1 LETLGYKSRLKETHC
16 VVCSTAD
23 NLIKT
28 HMKTLEDVVTF
39 INPPPP
45 KKAGRPAGKMD
56 RLSQL
61 ERKKKTTFEVGHTRG
76 GRPPGTKNKI
86 KLLAEALISDKCEP
100 VTKMLLKIALE
111 EGHKDQMTAIK
122 LVMERILPPVREVNV
137 RQDTQTSINV
147 IVEGV
152 QAFVKEAIDAEI
164 IEVEEE

>member
-1 LETLGYKSRLKETHC
+1 
-16 VVCSTAD
+16 
-23 NLIKT
+23 
-28 HMKTLEDVVTF
+28 MKTLQDVVNL

-45 KKAGRPAGKMD
+45 KKAGRPPGKMD

-61 ERKKKTTFEVGHTRG
+61 ERKNTKFEVGHTRG
-76 GRPPGTKNKI
+76 GRPQGTKNKI
-86 KLLAEALISDKCEP
+86 KLLAEALISEKCEP

-137 RQDTQTSINV
+137 KQDTQTSINV

-164 IEVEEE
+164 VECIEYDTEEEEDV

>member
-1 LETLGYKSRLKETHC
+1 
-16 VVCSTAD
+16 
-23 NLIKT
+23 
-28 HMKTLEDVVTF
+28 MKTLEDVVKF

-45 KKAGRPAGKMD
+45 KKAGRPPGKMD

-61 ERKKKTTFEVGHTRG
+61 ERKNTKFEVGHTKG
-76 GRPPGTKNKI
+76 GRPPGTKNKV
-86 KLLAEALISDKCEP
+86 KMLAEALISDKCEP

-137 RQDTQTSINV
+137 KQDTQTSINV

-164 IEVEEE
+164 VEFIEEEDV

>member
-1 LETLGYKSRLKETHC
+1 MT
-16 VVCSTAD
+16 
-23 NLIKT
+23 KT
-28 HMKTLEDVVTF
+28 IEDVITF
-39 INPPPP
+39 VNPPPP
-45 KKAGRPAGKMD
+45 KKAGRPPGKMD
-56 RLSQL
+56 RLSQR
-61 ERKKKTTFEVGHTRG
+61 EAKKTGQFAVGHTKG
-76 GRPPGTKNKI
+76 GRPPGVKNKI
-86 KLLAEALISDKCEP
+86 KMIAEALISDKCEP

-164 IEVEEE
+164 IEIEEE

>member
-1 LETLGYKSRLKETHC
+1 
-16 VVCSTAD
+16 
-23 NLIKT
+23 
-28 HMKTLEDVVTF
+28 MKTLQDVVDM

-45 KKAGRPAGKMD
+45 KKRGRPVGAMD
-56 RLSQL
+56 RVSQR
-61 ERKKKTTFEVGHTRG
+61 ERKKATQFQVGHTKG
-76 GRPPGTKNKI
+76 GRPPGTKNKV
-86 KLLAEALISDKCEP
+86 KMLAEALIGDKVEP

-152 QAFVKEAIDAEI
+152 QAFVKEAVIDMED
-164 IEVEEE
+164 VEEIQEEQ

>member
-1 LETLGYKSRLKETHC
+1 
-16 VVCSTAD
+16 
-23 NLIKT
+23 
-28 HMKTLEDVVTF
+28 MKTLEDVVNF
-39 INPPPP
+39 VNPPPP
-45 KKAGRPAGKMD
+45 KPRGRPKGAMD
-56 RLSQL
+56 RLSQR
-61 ERKKKTTFEVGHTRG
+61 ERKQNKNQFEVGHTKG

-86 KLLAEALISDKCEP
+86 KLLAEALISEKCEP

-164 IEVEEE
+164 IDIIEEDEDA